1 MATKQV
7 NLSLLDMSIDDID
20 DLAGFEAP
28 VPGFYSLKFS
38 TSLKVVNDKD
48 CVSCDFEVIECIEQN
63 DQELAP
69 TKPGTKFN
77 TLHQLENDIAL
88 GKLKEM
94 LAPISAHFGVAN
106 LATLV
111 QETCQDLIV
120 AGKVKRRKDKTDPEK
135 FYADV
140 GALTVS

>member
-1 MATKQV
+1 MSKEI
-7 NLSLLDMSIDDID
+7 NLSLLDKSIDDID
-20 DLAGFEAP
+20 DLAGFETP
-28 VPGFYSLKFS
+28 VPGMYSLKFS
-38 TSLKVVNDKD
+38 TSLKKVNDKD

-63 DQELAP
+63 DAELAP

-94 LAPISAHFGVAN
+94 LVPVSQHFGVSN

-111 QETCQDLIV
+111 QETCKDLIV
-120 AGKVKRRKDKTDPEK
+120 VAKVKRRKDKNDPEK

-140 GALTVS
+140 GALTVD

>member
-1 MATKQV
+1 MSNQI
-7 NLSLLDMSIDDID
+7 NMSLLDKSIDDIE
-20 DLAGFEAP
+20 DLAGFETP
-28 VPGFYSLKFS
+28 VPGIYTLKFS
-38 TSLKVVNDKD
+38 TSLKQVNNKD
-48 CVSCDFEVIECIEQN
+48 CVSCDFEVIDCLEQN
-63 DQELAP
+63 NPEDAP

-94 LAPISAHFGVAN
+94 LQPISQHFSVSN

-111 QETCQDLIV
+111 TETCKDLIV
-120 AGKVKRRKDKTDPEK
+120 AGKVKRRKDKTDPDK

-140 GALTVS
+140 GALTVE

>member
-1 MATKQV
+1 MAKQID
-7 NLSLLDMSIDDID
+7 LGLLDKSIDDID

-28 VPGFYSLKFS
+28 VPGYYSLKFS
-38 TSLKVVNDKD
+38 TELKVVNDKD
-48 CVSCDFEVIECIEQN
+48 CVSCNFEVIECLEQN
-63 DQELAP
+63 DDSLEP
-69 TKPGTKFN
+69 TKIGTKFN

-94 LAPISAHFGVAN
+94 LKPVSQHFGVSN

-111 QETCQDLIV
+111 QETCKDLIV
-120 AGKVKRRKDKTDPEK
+120 AGKVKRRKDKTDPDK

-140 GALTVS
+140 GALTVA